1 MRQCA
6 RARGGGREGSDWNVT
21 TKDGW
26 GMGGGGGDRPPLF
39 QFSWITTISVC
50 REREG
55 VQSSLLFLRLLLGSY
70 LYSIHYV
77 HYVQS

>member
-26 GMGGGGGDRPPLF
+26 GMGGGEVPAPLYF
-39 QFSWITTISVC
+39 NFHGLPQFLCVE
-50 REREG
+50 RERE
-55 VQSSLLFLRLLLGSY
+55 SNHRSCSCAFC
-70 LYSIHYV
+70 
-77 HYVQS
+77 